1 MKKTLS
7 GLMFWAV
14 LTLSGTYLACAQEAP
29 SNDEGIY
36 GAGIMNDQY
45 LDLDGVIHALS
56 GKDTVHT
63 TLKATV
69 SEVCQVKGCWM
80 TLGGGNDGGE
90 EMLVRFKDYGFFVP
104 KDLGG
109 RNVLVEGKAYRSITS
124 VEELRHYAE
133 DAGKSKEEIMQITEP
148 ESTLSFEATGVK
160 VLDN

>member
-1 MKKTLS
+1 MKKILS
-7 GLMFWAV
+7 ALMFWAV
-14 LTLSGTYLACAQEAP
+14 LALSGTYLACAQEAP
-29 SNDEGIY
+29 SNEGIY
-36 GAGIMNDQY
+36 GAGIMNEQY
-45 LDLDGVIHALS
+45 LDLDGVITALA

-80 TLGGGNDGGE
+80 TLNSSNDDGE

-109 RNVLVEGKAYRSITS
+109 HNVLVEGKAYRSVTS

-148 ESTLSFEATGVK
+148 ENTLSFEATGVK